1 MSGEK
6 SIMESVLIAI
16 VCLFC
21 AVLITRILDYI
32 LKNMQ
37 DMKKEQ
43 DETER

>member
-16 VCLFC
+16 VCLC

-37 DMKKEQ
+37 DMKEEQ
-43 DETER
+43 DEAER